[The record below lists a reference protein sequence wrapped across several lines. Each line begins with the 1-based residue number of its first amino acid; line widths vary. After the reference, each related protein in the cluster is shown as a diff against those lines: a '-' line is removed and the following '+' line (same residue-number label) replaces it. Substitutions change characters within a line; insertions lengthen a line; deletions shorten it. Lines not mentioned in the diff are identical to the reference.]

1 MVAAP
6 VTVPAAY
13 YHELSGAVRFWV
25 LIDDG
30 SIVGATINK
39 QTLHYSLG
47 ADFAGTDALETYT
60 ANGELID
67 AAVRRRVAA
76 CRPVSA
82 TRTAAFIA
90 RCPPRHIRRGAMPGY
105 AGSR

>member
-30 SIVGATINK
+30 SIVGASINK

-47 ADFAGTDALETYT
+47 ADFDGANALQTYT

-67 AAVRRRVAA
+67 AAVRRRVAGGSIE
-76 CRPVSA
+76 PVMLREYDVPA
-82 TRTAAFIA
+82 LGKAI
-90 RCPPRHIRRGAMPGY
+90 GK
-105 AGSR
+105 